1 MAKQERQFGGIRRVD
16 LAYAHL
22 ASSEL
27 ARDMN
32 RDVVLELIRAHQPVS
47 RADLAR
53 LSGLQRS
60 TVSEIVG
67 DLIRDEWVREG
78 TLARRPR
85 GRRPTMLG
93 LNEDLVILAAD
104 IHPRQAI
111 VAVVDLNGHFLSR
124 DVVTI
129 ASDPARAL
137 ENIVRSMR
145 HMREKHAGKSFE
157 GVGIALPGRVD
168 PETHRLIFAPNLK
181 WVNFDIR
188 GTVEKALG
196 LKVELENAANA
207 WLLSE
212 MWFGKMDGVRHV
224 VLVTISEGVGTGVI
238 ANGQAVAGK
247 NGMAGEFG
255 HLVLDPSGPLCACG
269 ARGCWETYASSSAA
283 VGFFEARRP
292 GGPAVS
298 IGDVHALAE
307 EGDADAV
314 AAITEQACNIGRG
327 LRLITAAL
335 SPEVIFIAGDITV
348 VWALVGPVIEAEMRG
363 AMLAG
368 DAPRIVPSEEG
379 GLARLRGAS
388 ALVLQRHSG
397 KRHARNVPS
406 QPQPPDKQPPKP
418 DKQPPKAQKQSPK
431 PDKHKPKAQKAP
443 AAEPSSR

>member
-1 MAKQERQFGGIRRVD
+1 VAKQERQFGGIRRVD
-16 LAYAHL
+16 LAYAQL
-22 ASSEL
+22 ASSEV

-60 TVSEIVG
+60 TVSEIVE
-67 DLIRDEWVREG
+67 DLIREEWVREG
-78 TLARRPR
+78 TLAKRPR

-129 ASDPARAL
+129 ASDPKRAM
-137 ENIVRSMR
+137 ENIVRSMQ

-157 GVGIALPGRVD
+157 GVGITLPGRID
-168 PETHRLIFAPNLK
+168 PETQRLIFAPNLK
-181 WVNFDIR
+181 WVNFDIQ
-188 GTVEKALG
+188 GMVEKTTG
-196 LKVELENAANA
+196 LKVELDNAANA

-212 MWFGKMDGVRHV
+212 MWFGKMDGVRNV
-224 VLVTISEGVGTGVI
+224 VLVTISEGVGTGVM

-255 HLVLDPSGPLCACG
+255 HLVLDPAGPQCACG

-292 GGPAVS
+292 NGPAVN
-298 IGDVHALAE
+298 IADVHALAE

-314 AAITEQACNIGRG
+314 AAITEQARNIGRG

-348 VWALVGPVIEAEMRG
+348 VWGLAGPVIEAEMK
-363 AMLAG
+363 ATMLAG
-368 DAPRIVPSEEG
+368 DPPRLVPSEEG

-397 KRHARNVPS
+397 KRQMRQVREVP
-406 QPQPPDKQPPKP
+406 
-418 DKQPPKAQKQSPK
+418 A
-431 PDKHKPKAQKAP
+431 HP
-443 AAEPSSR
+443 AKSKGRKKVGRG